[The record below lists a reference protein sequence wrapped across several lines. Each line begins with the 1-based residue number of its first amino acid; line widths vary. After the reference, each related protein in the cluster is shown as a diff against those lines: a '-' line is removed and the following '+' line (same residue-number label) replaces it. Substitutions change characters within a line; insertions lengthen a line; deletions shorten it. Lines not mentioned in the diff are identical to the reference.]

1 MENNNSVISVFG
13 ATGLIGQNVV
23 KMLHGEGYTIRIFA
37 RDTDRSR
44 KLFPEID
51 DQIAWNYSSENWKA
65 SLAGSGAVINFS
77 GAPIFKKWKGDY
89 RKEIWNSRVEATSQI
104 VDAMSRL
111 EQKPAIFINGSAAGI
126 YGYDTFDDS
135 DVTEA
140 SPPGKDFW
148 GELVSAWE
156 KAANEAERFGTRV
169 VNIRTTVVLDRDY
182 GALPQLVSVFRKGIG
197 GPISPGN
204 QWFPWIH
211 IEDEVGLVMFA
222 MENDSVSGP
231 INAGSPDVPRME
243 DFAHTL
249 GEVMHKQSRVK
260 IPLTLI
266 RLMMGEVSN
275 VLAKGKKVVPARA
288 LELGFKFRFVKLR
301 DALED
306 LLKQ

>member
-1 MENNNSVISVFG
+1 MENDSSVVSVFG

-23 KMLHGEGYTIRIFA
+23 RMLHSEGYRIRIFA
-37 RDTDRSR
+37 RDLSKSR
-44 KLFPEID
+44 NLFPEISD
-51 DQIAWNYSSENWKA
+51 HVLWNYANEGWKP
-65 SLAGSGAVINFS
+65 SLVGTGAVINFS
-77 GAPIFKKWKGDY
+77 GAPIFRKWKGDY
-89 RKEIWNSRVEATSQI
+89 RKEIWNSRVEATRQI
-104 VDAMSRL
+104 VDAISKL
-111 EQKPAIFINGSAAGI
+111 EQKPSILINGSAAGI
-126 YGYDTFDDS
+126 YGYDSFDDS
-135 DVTEA
+135 DVAES

-148 GELVSAWE
+148 GDLVSAWE
-156 KAANEAERFGTRV
+156 GEANKAENFGTRV
-169 VNIRTTVVLDRDY
+169 VNIRTTVVLDRES

-222 MENDSVSGP
+222 MENDTVSGP
-231 INAGSPDVPRME
+231 INAGSPEVPRME

-260 IPLTLI
+260 IPLTVI

-288 LELGFKFRFVKLR
+288 LELGYRFKFVKLR

-306 LLKQ
+306 LLGH